1 MSTLRQLRKLVL
13 GETWS
18 LPLGVLLALGAAGL
32 LRAVDGLHGW
42 WHDAGGFVLLGLVAV
57 ALTASLLPFLLRGRA
72 PWQRRRD

>member
-42 WHDAGGFVLLGLVAV
+42 WHDAGGFVLLALVAA

-72 PWQRRRD
+72 PWQRRRG